1 MKTIKIKI
9 NSSYGVS
16 SASLDILKIILIKE
30 VRKNSNRKVQLS
42 VSELAER
49 CSLSVST
56 TKKSRLVLAREG
68 VIKRSRKNPN
78 LYIYKGNLGEFDT
91 ARHQLFHVAEPT
103 KSSNSLYHRS

>member
-1 MKTIKIKI
+1 MRTIKIKI
-9 NSSYGVS
+9 TSSYGVS

-30 VRKNSNRKVQLS
+30 VRRTGNRKVQLS

-56 TKKSRLVLAREG
+56 TKKSILVLARVG
-68 VIKRSRKNPN
+68 VIKRSRKNPI

-91 ARHQLFHVAEPT
+91 ARQDKVEQNEYYW
-103 KSSNSLYHRS
+103 K